1 MFRFCPI
8 TTATMLSLGLCGCY
22 PSMGGP
28 YQQRGMYGAPT
39 MYGQPG
45 TIVVPQQP
53 GATGYPLNGTST
65 FESGTN
71 APPADDFK
79 KAPDDRF
86 FNEQGG
92 ANDGGV
98 PPARDPGA
106 GGDKGGMFPTDT
118 P

>member
-1 MFRFCPI
+1 
-8 TTATMLSLGLCGCY
+8 
-22 PSMGGP
+22 MGGP

-65 FESGTN
+65 FDSGTSA
-71 APPADDFK
+71 APPDDFK
-79 KAPDDRF
+79 KDPDQRF
-86 FNEQGG
+86 FNEPAG
-92 ANDGGV
+92 ASEGGV
-98 PPARDPGA
+98 PPAKDPGA
-106 GGDKGGMFPTDT
+106 SSDKREMFPTDN